1 VELESGN
8 VGDKPFA
15 RLIYKLA
22 RQRLT
27 GDLILEDRGREYRSS
42 WEDGRVVAALSPS
55 PGDSVSRV
63 ALNAGLATSS
73 AVGGF
78 IEQSRRQ
85 PDRDPF
91 ELFAEVAR
99 LRPAQIGDLRRRL
112 HAQRALRIFAL
123 PGARYTVTRARSM
136 RADPELPAL
145 DARWLIFQGIRLH
158 YPVDR
163 LEREMAALFHHRF
176 RLAADG
182 AGSLPAFGFTEA
194 DRKAIDVLSRQ
205 APSISELV
213 TACPELDR
221 ITVLAIVYALVA
233 SDCLEPAGQVRASA
247 PSTAPTPSPNNPLTA
262 QYHEPLSRQA
272 LTDARVRAA
281 ASARGSGP
289 LPAARPSPPPTPPA
303 QARSTAPVRAPARAA
318 SAEPD
323 SAPVRRRR
331 RSTAANRHSRAQ
343 KITSLGIRES
353 RTVTANEVLAL
364 IASKLALI
372 EDGADYFRVLGVPFA
387 AGDSEVRIA
396 YFRLA
401 KRLHPDRLQALGLP
415 TNDDASQRVFAA
427 INHAF
432 SVLSDRRKAAE
443 YRLAIEARTSMD
455 ERLDEGDAEELAAR
469 IFAAEE
475 AFRFGE
481 MALKRNHIGEALE
494 RFEEAVELNPDEGE
508 HHAYLAWT
516 RWCAAADKT
525 LVLGKV
531 REGLS
536 RASDLSPNSP
546 TPYLLRA
553 RVARQRGDGARAEKL
568 YLKVLS
574 IEPGHSE
581 AETELRILRQHKR

>member
-1 VELESGN
+1 MLESGN

-22 RQRLT
+22 SQRLT
-27 GDLILEDRGREYRSS
+27 GDLILEDRGREHRSS
-42 WEDGRVVAALSPS
+42 WEDGRVVAAVSPS
-55 PGDSVSRV
+55 PADSVSRV

-73 AVGGF
+73 AVGAF
-78 IEQSRRQ
+78 LEQSRRQ
-85 PDRDPF
+85 PDRDEL

-99 LRPAQIGDLRRRL
+99 LRPVQIADLRRRL

-123 PGARYTVTRARSM
+123 PGAHYTVTGARSM

-145 DARWLIFQGIRLH
+145 DARWLVFQGIRLH

-182 AGSLPAFGFTEA
+182 AGSLPAFGFTAA
-194 DRKAIDVLSRQ
+194 DRKAIDILAAS

-221 ITVLAIVYALVA
+221 ISVLAIVYALVA

-247 PSTAPTPSPNNPLTA
+247 PSSSPNNPLTA

-289 LPAARPSPPPTPPA
+289 LPAVRPSPPPTPPA
-303 QARSTAPVRAPARAA
+303 RVKSTAPVREPTRSASTDPAAAP
-318 SAEPD
+318 SP
-323 SAPVRRRR
+323 RRR

-343 KITSLGIRES
+343 KISSLGIRES
-353 RTVTANEVLAL
+353 RTVTADEVLAL
-364 IASKLALI
+364 IASKLALVD
-372 EDGADYFRVLGVPFA
+372 DGADHFRILGVPFG
-387 AGDSEVRIA
+387 AGESEVRIA

-415 TNDDASQRVFAA
+415 TGDESAQRVFAA
-427 INHAF
+427 INQAF
-432 SVLSDRRKAAE
+432 AVLSDRRKAAE

-455 ERLDEGDAEELAAR
+455 ESLDEGDAEQLAAR

-481 MALKRNHIGEALE
+481 MALKRNHIAEALE

-525 LVLGKV
+525 QILGKV

-536 RASDLSPNSP
+536 RACDLSPNSP

-553 RVARQRGDGARAEKL
+553 RVARQRGDGAKAEKL

-574 IEPGHSE
+574 LEPGHSE